1 MPPQIPRPP
10 ALPRDPRAE
19 QPTPIPR
26 LSDLEEIRTD
36 SPEPAWLVKLRA
48 DVRASVKREVEA
60 RGSQSDMKQDAA
72 IAIAM
77 SDIAQVKVDVAAL
90 KSQST
95 HTGAEVT
102 KVSDSLSGFLSPK
115 AVGALVALGT
125 LANLL
130 LELLRGHH

>member
-1 MPPQIPRPP
+1 M
-10 ALPRDPRAE
+10 
-19 QPTPIPR
+19 
-26 LSDLEEIRTD
+26 
-36 SPEPAWLVKLRA
+36 KLRA
-48 DVRASVKREVEA
+48 DVRASVKKEVEA